1 MNQARLLQ
9 HYSWMSMKRSFS
21 KKLSLLKT
29 KQPLYLSFSLC
40 KASLAMAKLTDSEIP
55 HAIALGL
62 NYPPV
67 PLVTI
72 GVNQRMGQK
81 LSAVQSSS
89 DTKCNALNS
98 PSLTFTA
105 DSTTAKVASVDSEN
119 Q

>member
-55 HAIALGL
+55 MLSL
-62 NYPPV
+62 RPKLSPCS
-67 PLVTI
+67 I
-72 GVNQRMGQK
+72 GYHRCKSEDGAK

-89 DTKCNALNS
+89 DTQCNALNS